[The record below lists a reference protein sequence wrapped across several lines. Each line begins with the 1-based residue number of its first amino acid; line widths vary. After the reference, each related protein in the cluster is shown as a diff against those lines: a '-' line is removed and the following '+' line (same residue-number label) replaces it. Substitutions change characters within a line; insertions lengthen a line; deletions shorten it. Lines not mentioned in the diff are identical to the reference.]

1 PARRHPRRR
10 GGHALR
16 PLLRDRAVQHR
27 LPAGDQGV
35 HRGGA
40 RRHRQRAR
48 RAGGRPAARAA
59 GELGRDGA
67 RRPMEGRLRL
77 LRVGA
82 RPHVPADRAVGRE
95 PGTGA
100 GMRRVQVVE
109 PIARRWASLP
119 RWARG
124 VGMLAA
130 LVFAALFP
138 LTLTTYWQ
146 SVLFSPVGVYVLLA
160 LGLDIVVGQAGLLD
174 LGYVAFYAVGAY
186 TTAKLTT
193 TYGWNPWAAIPIAI
207 GIAMLAG

>member
-1 PARRHPRRR
+1 LRR
-10 GGHALR
+10 
-16 PLLRDRAVQHR
+16 VC
-27 LPAGDQGV
+27 
-35 HRGGA
+35 
-40 RRHRQRAR
+40 
-48 RAGGRPAARAA
+48 
-59 GELGRDGA
+59 
-67 RRPMEGRLRL
+67 
-77 LRVGA
+77 A
-82 RPHVPADRAVGRE
+82 RPHVPAGRAVGRE

-160 LGLDIVVGQAGLLD
+160 VGLDIVVGQAGLLD
-174 LGYVAFYAVGAY
+174 LSYVAFHPVGED
-186 TTAKLTT
+186 TTPKPPTT
-193 TYGWNPWAAIPIAI
+193 FGWNRWAVTHA
-207 GIAMLAG
+207 